1 MEGEVRKRAT
11 TDDQIFTIVVLLKDY
26 ILGKHAS
33 YQIRCQT
40 KKTTRSNN
48 LKVSSDGQEKRFW
61 LFDFDGVAVN
71 LQVSLVHTACNL
83 QCNIARACAKGQPSL
98 PPVTHSQC

>member
-1 MEGEVRKRAT
+1 MQQGLRELSCELTTHVSNVEGEVRKRAT
-11 TDDQIFTIVVLLKDY
+11 TDDQIFTIVDLLKDY

-71 LQVSLVHTACNL
+71 LQIPLVNTACNA
-83 QCNIARACAKGQPSL
+83 IWHVR
-98 PPVTHSQC
+98 